1 MEEALIKAYFERQVR
16 QVIDRACAEPESF
29 LSYFFD
35 HYPKDE
41 EILGLLSVFSLPD
54 IELRSG
60 ESFPTPVEALA
71 ALSGDSRASICTAFR
86 DQLAQRFRTMTT
98 A

>member
-1 MEEALIKAYFERQVR
+1 MEEQLIKAYFERQVR
-16 QVIDRACAEPESF
+16 MMIDRASVEPESF

-41 EILGLLSVFSLPD
+41 EILGLLSVMCLPD
-54 IELRSG
+54 IEMRSG
-60 ESFPTPVEALA
+60 ESFPSPVEALA
-71 ALSGDSRASICTAFR
+71 ALSGDSRTEICGTFR
-86 DQLAQRFRTMTT
+86 EELKQRFRAMTT

>member
-1 MEEALIKAYFERQVR
+1 MEETLIKAYFESQLRL
-16 QVIDRACAEPESF
+16 VIDRASVEPESF

-41 EILGLLSVFSLPD
+41 EILGLLAVSCLPD
-54 IELRSG
+54 VERHSG

-71 ALSGDSRASICTAFR
+71 ALSGDSRTELCAAFR
-86 DQLAQRFRTMTT
+86 EELAQRFRAMTP

>member
-1 MEEALIKAYFERQVR
+1 MEENLIKAYFERQLR
-16 QVIDRACAEPESF
+16 QVIERASVEPESF

-35 HYPKDE
+35 HYPRDE
-41 EILGLLSVFSLPD
+41 EILGLLAVSCLPD
-54 IELRSG
+54 IELHSG

-71 ALSGDSRASICTAFR
+71 ALTVESRTEICTNFR
-86 DQLAQRFRTMTT
+86 EELRQRFRAMTP